1 MTSTASLE
9 GVKKVVFFPFK
20 GKSWG
25 VKLLIGSAL
34 NLANYI
40 IPLVPL
46 VPIYGYAGQIA
57 KRVILQ
63 DEDPEM
69 PEWADWG
76 LFFSDGI
83 KLLGASV
90 LYSLPGILTMIAGY
104 VLMFAGNF
112 AFMFDPRFYTSP
124 ESMGPEFIFGGMAAV
139 FGGMLVIMIGLLLL
153 AVAGLFMPP
162 ALGHLIA
169 KGEFGAAFRVKEWW
183 PIFKAN
189 FSGFL
194 LALVIQYGISMALIW
209 AAYAFYFTVVL
220 CFLMPFALVAA
231 AFLMSVI
238 HFSLI
243 AVTYRDG
250 VRKLAEG

>member
-9 GVKKVVFFPFK
+9 GVKKVVYFPFRGK
-20 GKSWG
+20 GWG
-25 VKLLIGSAL
+25 IKLLVGSAL
-34 NLANYI
+34 NLANFI
-40 IPLVPL
+40 IPIVPL

-83 KLLGASV
+83 KLLGASA
-90 LYSLPGILTMIAGY
+90 LYSLPGILTLVAGY
-104 VLMFAGNF
+104 MTMFAGNF
-112 AFMFDPRFYTSP
+112 AFMFDPRFYTAP
-124 ESMGPEFIFGGMAAV
+124 ETMGPEFVLGGMAAM
-139 FGGMLVIMIGLLLL
+139 FGGMLVIMIGFLLL

-183 PIFKAN
+183 PILKAN

-194 LALVIQYGISMALIW
+194 LALVLQYGISMALIW
-209 AAYAFYFTVVL
+209 VAYAFYFTVVL
-220 CFLMPFALVAA
+220 CFLMPFALVVA
-231 AFLMSVI
+231 AFLINVI
-238 HFSLI
+238 HLSLI

-250 VRKLAEG
+250 VRKLAEM